1 MKISSVSCISA
12 IAASTL
18 LTFSTAAFAT
28 SQLQNS
34 SVNSDLQSL
43 QISNLSTQ
51 KLASDAEVG
60 QGEEDDEDS
69 TETSGRA
76 CPPRDPVCGWW

>member
-18 LTFSTAAFAT
+18 FTFSTAAFAT
-28 SQLQNS
+28 LQLQNS
-34 SVNSDLQSL
+34 SVNSDLQYL

-51 KLASDAEVG
+51 KLASEAEAG
-60 QGEEDDEDS
+60 QGEEEEEES
-69 TETSGRA
+69 EEPSRN
-76 CPPRDPVCGWW
+76 CPVRDPICGWW